1 MSEKIKNED
10 DSQEEL
16 IIDES
21 KLTTAKTK
29 SKSRKQEK
37 HTTIDSNASENV
49 DKEIREI
56 EVKEEAIAEAEIDF
70 MEELKGRYKGIGSIS
85 IRPYVNANK
94 ENMGLEKYGYV
105 VFPGTHQ
112 MEDMACVVFRG
123 KLRYLNG
130 LDEYAASVQAIKD
143 PERKLA
149 KVKEIRTI
157 VARLEAEKTFNHID
171 INDKEFWNKVDTFR
185 PDNGE
190 VWGSMAQKCN
200 NDPIF
205 LDPVNNTEHLLAVLA
220 IENGGYPGIAKSFE
234 DAKSGRR
241 DKKWYLDKQSDT
253 VGNRATSSKL
263 KDKALGMMNNLSE
276 ENPRKLLFVAK
287 LVDEN
292 SMQYHYGTL
301 DSIVYDEMDAYITG
315 EGVESNIK
323 NAANLFMSYASM
335 SQKELKIR
343 SAIKDAS
350 FYKYIVTKGDGMIY
364 TKSNNT
370 MLGRNTSE
378 VYEFLNNPLNERTL
392 DELLLKVEKTW
403 KK

>member
-1 MSEKIKNED
+1 MSEKIKEKKITKEATSKVDAEIKVMND
-10 DSQEEL
+10 TQDS
-16 IIDES
+16 
-21 KLTTAKTK
+21 
-29 SKSRKQEK
+29 
-37 HTTIDSNASENV
+37 
-49 DKEIREI
+49 I
-56 EVKEEAIAEAEIDF
+56 EEAEIDF
-70 MEELKGRYKGIGSIS
+70 MEQLKSRYTGVGSIA
-85 IRPYVNANK
+85 IRPYVNATK

-143 PERKLA
+143 KEKKAA
-149 KVKEIRTI
+149 KVREIRTI

-171 INDKEFWNKVDTFR
+171 IEDKDFWNKVDTFR

-205 LDPVNNTEHLLAVLA
+205 LDPVGNTEHLLAVLA

-234 DAKSGRR
+234 DAKAGPR
-241 DKKWYLDKQSDT
+241 DKKWYLDKQADT
-253 VGNRATSSKL
+253 VGVRATSSKV
-263 KDKALGMMNNLSE
+263 KNKALGIMNNLSE

-301 DSIVYDEMDAYITG
+301 ASVVYDEMDDYITG
-315 EGVESNIK
+315 QGVELNIK
-323 NAANLFMSYASM
+323 NAANLFISYASM

-343 SAIKDAS
+343 AAIKDAS
-350 FYKYIVTKGDGMIY
+350 FYKHIITKGDGMIY

-378 VYEFLNNPLNERTL
+378 VYEYLNNPLNERTL

-403 KK
+403 TK

>member
-1 MSEKIKNED
+1 
-10 DSQEEL
+10 
-16 IIDES
+16 
-21 KLTTAKTK
+21 
-29 SKSRKQEK
+29 
-37 HTTIDSNASENV
+37 
-49 DKEIREI
+49 
-56 EVKEEAIAEAEIDF
+56 
-70 MEELKGRYKGIGSIS
+70 
-85 IRPYVNANK
+85 
-94 ENMGLEKYGYV
+94 
-105 VFPGTHQ
+105 
-112 MEDMACVVFRG
+112 
-123 KLRYLNG
+123 
-130 LDEYAASVQAIKD
+130 
-143 PERKLA
+143 
-149 KVKEIRTI
+149 
-157 VARLEAEKTFNHID
+157 
-171 INDKEFWNKVDTFR
+171 
-185 PDNGE
+185 
-190 VWGSMAQKCN
+190 
-200 NDPIF
+200 
-205 LDPVNNTEHLLAVLA
+205 
-220 IENGGYPGIAKSFE
+220 
-234 DAKSGRR
+234 
-241 DKKWYLDKQSDT
+241 
-253 VGNRATSSKL
+253 
-263 KDKALGMMNNLSE
+263 MMNNLSE